1 MHIPRAILLAPLAL
15 AVLVFST
22 SCSRGEAGSTPVPAR
37 SAVIPP
43 VAVAKAST
51 EPLVRDV
58 VLTGEFRPYQV
69 IDLHAKVAGY
79 LKQITVD
86 VGDRVQAGQLIATIE
101 VPEINDDLVKA
112 EAETR
117 RGDAEIER
125 ARGELDRA
133 QASQSLVELSYKRLV
148 GVNKTEPGLV
158 AQQEIDEALAR
169 KRTADAQVAAA
180 RAALASSERQVD
192 VSKAN
197 VQRSKTMVDYAR
209 IVAPFSGIITKRFAD
224 PGAMIQAGTASQ
236 SQAMPVVRLAQIDR
250 VRTVIPVP
258 ESIVP
263 LVRVGA
269 AVQIRVNSLGK
280 TFSATVSRYTSD
292 VATSTR
298 TMDAEIDLSNPGLQL
313 RPGMY
318 ADVVLTLEKRD
329 KAVTVPVQALIA
341 RPDKKSVLVVTP
353 QGLIEERNIEI
364 GIQSTARIE
373 VRAGLEQ
380 GEMVVVG
387 NRTELKPGQ
396 KVEPKVAGVS

>member
-1 MHIPRAILLAPLAL
+1 MKRTRIIAITGLALLAMLT
-15 AVLVFST
+15 SI
-22 SCSRGEAGSTPVPAR
+22 SCSSTEASSTPPANVA
-37 SAVIPP
+37 AVNLPP
-43 VAVAKAST
+43 VAVARAST
-51 EPLVRDV
+51 EPMTREI

-86 VGDRVQAGQLIATIE
+86 VGDQVKAGQLLATIE
-101 VPEINDDLVKA
+101 IPEINDDLAHA
-112 EAETR
+112 EAEGR
-117 RGDAEIER
+117 RSAAEI
-125 ARGELDRA
+125 DRA
-133 QASQSLVELSYKRLV
+133 KSELTRAEAGQALVDLSYKRLV

-180 RAALASSERQVD
+180 RAALASATQQAD
-192 VSKAN
+192 VSKAT

-209 IVAPFSGIITKRFAD
+209 IVAPFSGMITKRFAD

-236 SQAMPVVRLAQIDR
+236 SQAVVRLAQIDR
-250 VRTVIPVP
+250 LRTVIPVP

-263 LVRVGA
+263 QVRVGE
-269 AVQIRVNSLGK
+269 AVQIRVNSLNK
-280 TFSATVSRYTSD
+280 TFNATVSRYSGD
-292 VATSTR
+292 VLTTTR
-298 TMDAEIDLSNPGLQL
+298 TMDAEIDVANPGLQL

-329 KAVTVPVQALIA
+329 NAVTVPVQALIA
-341 RPDKKSVLVVTP
+341 KPDKKIVLVVSP
-353 QGLIEERNIEI
+353 EGVVEERKVDV
-364 GIQSTARIE
+364 GIQTTAKIE
-373 VRAGLEQ
+373 VRAGVGQ

-396 KVEPKVAGVS
+396 KVDPRL